1 MFARWAR
8 RLAGAAT
15 LVLVAGTTTVL
26 GQAPAGAAVACEVT
40 YTANEWT
47 SGPNQGGF
55 TANLTLKNLGDPL
68 TAWTLAFDFPTTT
81 QRYTPTGWS
90 ANWSQSGTRVTA
102 TNMPWNGALATGA
115 AVTVGF
121 NGTWSGSNPKPTSFA
136 INGTTCGGTNANQP
150 PTVSLTSPAAGQTF
164 AAPATVPIAATAA
177 DPDGTVAKVDF
188 YQGSTLLGTDTSA
201 PYAYSWQN
209 VAAGNYSITARATD
223 NAGAT
228 TTSSPVGITVSADST
243 PVLVVSPLSLAVPE
257 TGDASFGVRLS
268 RAPTADVTVST
279 ARVSGDTDLTV
290 SSGATR

>member
-1 MFARWAR
+1 MTHRPRSMFARWAR

-102 TNMPWNGALATGA
+102 TNMPLERRARHRRGISI
-115 AVTVGF
+115 GF
-121 NGTWSGSNPKPTSFA
+121 NGTWSGSNPKPDHVLA
-136 INGTTCGGTNANQP
+136 QRHRLRRHERQPP
-150 PTVSLTSPAAGQTF
+150 PTVSLTSPAAGQPFT
-164 AAPATVPIAATAA
+164 APADRA
-177 DPDGTVAKVDF
+177 DRRDRRRPGRHRSPRSS
-188 YQGSTLLGTDTSA
+188 STTTDCCSA
-201 PYAYSWQN
+201 PTPPRRTRTAGRTCRP
-209 VAAGNYSITARATD
+209 GNYSIQARAYD

-228 TTSSPVGITVSADST
+228 ATST
-243 PVLVVSPLSLAVPE
+243 PVGSPSP
-257 TGDASFGVRLS
+257 
-268 RAPTADVTVST
+268 PTAP
-279 ARVSGDTDLTV
+279 AR
-290 SSGATR
+290 AR